1 MTMTKPIQMIMKTLY
16 MTMMPNPTKAKKT
29 KKMQTSI
36 QAAMAVIPSTF
47 GEFVVTM
54 LKMLINT
61 LRRRTSVRFTTTTM
75 MMEIKLMCDITNF
88 EQPIETK
95 YNDFLDIHEYY
106 QEY

>member
-16 MTMMPNPTKAKKT
+16 LTMMPNPTKAKKT

-54 LKMLINT
+54 LKMFINT
-61 LRRRTSVRFTTTTM
+61 LRRMRIRTMV
-75 MMEIKLMCDITNF
+75 MMESIIKCKL
-88 EQPIETK
+88 
-95 YNDFLDIHEYY
+95 
-106 QEY
+106 